1 MDNILDLTD
10 EQLEAMSIEELE
22 KLLSMAT
29 NLEELW
35 STQQMTK
42 KILLNSLN

>member
-10 EQLEAMSIEELE
+10 DDLRSMSIEELE
-22 KLLSMAT
+22 ALLKRAT
-29 NLEELW
+29 DLESLW
-35 STQQMTK
+35 DTSQMTK

>member
-10 EQLEAMSIEELE
+10 DELNAMSIEDLE
-22 KLLSMAT
+22 KLLKRAT
-29 NLEELW
+29 ELESLW
-35 STQQMTK
+35 ETSQMTK